1 MMYLRLLSASIV
13 DNLPKSPSDLQPHSM
28 DQEIIAATAQQ
39 VIKDF
44 GEFSFEI
51 VFTGKGTSPYA
62 ELFEQVLPVVEHLLQ
77 TNTERFHALLY
88 RIDVNESLIKRY
100 SAETPGMRFP
110 EMVTDLILRR
120 EMMKVLTRRY
130 FR

>member
-1 MMYLRLLSASIV
+1 M
-13 DNLPKSPSDLQPHSM
+13 PHSM
-28 DQEIIAATAQQ
+28 DQEIIDATAQQ

-44 GEFSFEI
+44 GEFAFSIE
-51 VFTGKGTSPYA
+51 FTGKGATPYA
-62 ELFEQVLPVVEHLLQ
+62 ELFEQVLPVVELLLR
-77 TNTERFHALLY
+77 TNTEMFHALLY

-100 SAETPGMRFP
+100 SAETPGMSFP

-120 EMMKVLTRRY
+120 EMMKVLTKRY